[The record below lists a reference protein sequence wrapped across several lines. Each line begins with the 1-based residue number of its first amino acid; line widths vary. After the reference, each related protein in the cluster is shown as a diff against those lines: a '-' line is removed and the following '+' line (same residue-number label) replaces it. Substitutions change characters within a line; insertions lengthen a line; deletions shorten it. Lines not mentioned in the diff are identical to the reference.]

1 MTQGDEKM
9 PEKMDL
15 KKILE
20 PLLDFKGEKIKDYCS
35 EKIKQGMD
43 PYDIFSELSKGL
55 DYIGKGYEN
64 KEFRRYFTSDLI
76 VSGGNMKK
84 AIEMVKPYFKKDVGV
99 KGKVVVGTVKGDVHD
114 IGKMIFAITLESNGF
129 EVIDLGTDVGKKS
142 FVKKIKETNPDIV
155 GMSALLTSTLPYME
169 EIVKELKTEK
179 LSEKV
184 KVIIGGKP
192 VTDEFAKK
200 IGVDAYGKD
209 AIDGL
214 RKCLSFMGI

>member
-1 MTQGDEKM
+1 MSEKL
-9 PEKMDL
+9 DL

-20 PLLDFKGEKIKDYCS
+20 ILLDFKGEKIKNYCS
-35 EKIKQGMD
+35 EKLKQDTD

-55 DYIGKGYEN
+55 DDIGKGYEN

-76 VSGGNMKK
+76 VSGSNMKK
-84 AIEMVKPYFKKDVGV
+84 AIEIVKPHFKKDVKA

-129 EVIDLGTDVGKKS
+129 EVIDLGTDVSKGS
-142 FVKKIKETNPDIV
+142 FVKKIKEINPDIV
-155 GMSALLTSTLPYME
+155 GISALLTSTMFYME
-169 EIVKELKTEK
+169 EIVEELKTEN

-184 KVIIGGKP
+184 KIIIGGRP
-192 VTDEFAKK
+192 VTEEFARK
-200 IGVDAYGKD
+200 IGADAYAKD

-214 RKCLSFMGI
+214 KKCLSLMGT

>member
-1 MTQGDEKM
+1 M
-9 PEKMDL
+9 PEKVDL

-20 PLLDFKGEKIKDYCS
+20 ILLDFKGEKIKDYCS

-55 DYIGKGYEN
+55 DHIGKGYEN

-129 EVIDLGTDVGKKS
+129 EVIDLGTDVSKKS

-155 GMSALLTSTLPYME
+155 GISALLTSTLPYMD

-184 KVIIGGKP
+184 KVIIGGRP

-200 IGVDAYGKD
+200 IGVDAHGKD

-214 RKCLSFMGI
+214 RKCLSFMGIQ